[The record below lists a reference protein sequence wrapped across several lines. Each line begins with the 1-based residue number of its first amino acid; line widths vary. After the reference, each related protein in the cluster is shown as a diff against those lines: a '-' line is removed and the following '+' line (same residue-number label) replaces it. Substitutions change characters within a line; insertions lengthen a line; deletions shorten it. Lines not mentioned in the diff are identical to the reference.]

1 MKGIKKLFFGLILM
15 TLIGVGFKVDA
26 KAAAEMSLEIKPPS
40 NWGATDADFVVTLL
54 DIDNAF
60 FPDEDGAFIY
70 NFKVVNDA
78 NVEQVLGQV
87 EVQLITY
94 ESKTKNKVRIE
105 SVDNEF
111 ASQLD
116 IITNNNTK
124 SSVAISRA
132 TVKSF
137 VESYGTETSGVK
149 TVKLRAFLDGDPQK
163 KGSATNTP
171 VGVKADT
178 KTVSVYKVTA
188 AATGVGS
195 SSVSFSGLDDP
206 YLLPG
211 ESINSV
217 AVTTSLAKEVAAG
230 SNVYKFNN
238 WTDTQSALNIN
249 DLNTTPLPSCKITM
263 KTGTD
268 ASATTLNANYSSTA
282 TVTFNPAISTA
293 NDQLE
298 RGETSASTRT
308 IASAYGSGD
317 ISSVNLGDV
326 TLDTTQWSWTTGNN
340 FTYTVP
346 SGVQDGTNRLLI
358 TMKDGNAFYV
368 DMTVKPN
375 TATVN
380 MNTVKVTKGQKVKL
394 SRYITDANPTTK
406 AVSVSTTGYNYVTVS
421 PLSGQAGRIDVTGS
435 KVTTETEGMTVNGTA
450 RKVIVYDIPN
460 IITND
465 SSSGATE
472 LGSTSS
478 KNTYSSA
485 FKIEVPT
492 SDYHE
497 ELFETYAG
505 GWDGI
510 NTARIDFTGSRGTES
525 TVTSLSGSGSL
536 GTKEISSTD
545 LFSVLEKACKGS
557 KDDVTITVYPLPKD
571 SKNYKDADLLV
582 KYTTTVTAYRIEL
595 DTSGGAKYKIN
606 GTDQSDDFYA
616 LKGTKFTIASS
627 AKNSGER
634 FQKWDNSNNDNFST
648 ESDSFTAS
656 GSKTFKAIYNNGSS
670 SSSSSSSS
678 SGRNAATAGE
688 GMDDYD
694 DVPKTGESKAD
705 IWILWSVLFI
715 AILGA
720 GFMIWKRFGLVRAIA
735 EADEE
740 VAVAEHKEEV
750 KAKKKEKEDKIK
762 MLKDL
767 RNL

>member
-1 MKGIKKLFFGLILM
+1 MKGIRKLFFGLILM

-26 KAAAEMSLEIKPPS
+26 KATPGMSLEIKPPTD
-40 NWGATDADFVVTLL
+40 WGATNADFVVTLK
-54 DIDNAF
+54 DIESDD
-60 FPDEDGAFIY
+60 FPNQDGSFTY
-70 NFKVVNDA
+70 TLKVVKDGDSTK
-78 NVEQVLGQV
+78 ELGQV
-87 EVQLITY
+87 EVQLVTY
-94 ESKTKNKVRIE
+94 NSGVDQKIQLKTVEIKPFTSTVNV
-105 SVDNEF
+105 
-111 ASQLD
+111 
-116 IITNNNTK
+116 ITNDTAK
-124 SSVAISRA
+124 SYVSLPIG

-137 VESYGTETSGVK
+137 VESYGTETSGEK
-149 TVKLRAFLDGDPQK
+149 TVTLKAFSDGDPTIT
-163 KGSATNTP
+163 GSATNTP
-171 VGVKADT
+171 SSVTDDT
-178 KTVSVYKVTA
+178 KDVSIYKVTA

-211 ESINSV
+211 ESIDSV
-217 AVTTSLAKEVAAG
+217 AVATSLAKEVAAG

-238 WTDTQSALNIN
+238 WTDTENALTIT

-263 KTGTD
+263 KTG
-268 ASATTLNANYSSTA
+268 ANAKATTLNANYSSTA
-282 TVTFNPAISTA
+282 TVTFNPPISTT

-308 IASAYGSGD
+308 IASAYSSGD
-317 ISSVNLGDV
+317 ISSVKLGDI
-326 TLDTTQWSWTTGNN
+326 TLGTTEWSWTGGK

-358 TMKDGNAFYV
+358 TMKDGNAFYA

-421 PLSGQAGRIDVTGS
+421 PLSGQAGSIDVTGS
-435 KVTTETEGMTVNGTA
+435 NVTTETDGMTVNGTA
-450 RKVIVYDIPN
+450 RKVIVYGIPN

-465 SSSGATE
+465 SGSGSTE

-478 KNTYSSA
+478 KNTYTSA
-485 FKIEVPT
+485 FKVEVPT
-492 SDYHE
+492 SDYHDDM
-497 ELFETYAG
+497 

-510 NTARIDFTGSRGTES
+510 NTARIDLSGSKGTES
-525 TVTSLSGSGSL
+525 TFVRLSGSGTTAS
-536 GTKEISSTD
+536 KELASSD
-545 LFSVLEKACKGS
+545 LFSILNSVCKGS
-557 KDDVTITVYPLPKD
+557 KDDLTITVYPLPKD
-571 SKNYKDADLLV
+571 STDIKEYDPLV
-582 KYTTTVTAYRIEL
+582 KYTTTIPVYRIEL

-678 SGRNAATAGE
+678 SGRNSGAAGE

-705 IWILWSVLFI
+705 IWILWSVLFVS
-715 AILGA
+715 ILGA